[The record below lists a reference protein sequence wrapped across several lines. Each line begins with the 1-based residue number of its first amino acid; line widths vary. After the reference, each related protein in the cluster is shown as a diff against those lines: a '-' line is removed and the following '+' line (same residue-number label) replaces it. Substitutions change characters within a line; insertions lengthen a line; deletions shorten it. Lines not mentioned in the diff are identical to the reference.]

1 MKSEL
6 YHHGILGMKW
16 GIRRYQNKDGTYT
29 PAGKKRRRDRT
40 SNWSDD
46 AKTVDQ
52 LKRKSINEMSN
63 AELRKLT
70 ERAQLEQNYKKFNPN
85 AIKKGWKYV
94 VLGAGVMG
102 TALSIY
108 NSSNQLVT
116 VGKIVGNGIAN
127 AVGNQLMKELNR
139 NGL

>member
-1 MKSEL
+1 
-6 YHHGILGMKW
+6 
-16 GIRRYQNKDGTYT
+16 
-29 PAGKKRRRDRT
+29 
-40 SNWSDD
+40 
-46 AKTVDQ
+46 
-52 LKRKSINEMSN
+52 MSN

-70 ERAQLEQNYKKFNPN
+70 ERAQLEQNYKKLNPN

-94 VLGAGVMG
+94 VIGAGVMG

-108 NSSNQLVT
+108 NNSNQLVT

>member
-1 MKSEL
+1 
-6 YHHGILGMKW
+6 
-16 GIRRYQNKDGTYT
+16 
-29 PAGKKRRRDRT
+29 
-40 SNWSDD
+40 
-46 AKTVDQ
+46 
-52 LKRKSINEMSN
+52 MSN

-70 ERAQLEQNYKKFNPN
+70 ERAQLEQNYKKLNPN

>member
-1 MKSEL
+1 
-6 YHHGILGMKW
+6 
-16 GIRRYQNKDGTYT
+16 
-29 PAGKKRRRDRT
+29 
-40 SNWSDD
+40 
-46 AKTVDQ
+46 
-52 LKRKSINEMSN
+52 MSN

-70 ERAQLEQNYKKFNPN
+70 ERAQLEQNYKKLNPN
-85 AIKKGWKYV
+85 VIKKGWKYV

-108 NSSNQLVT
+108 NNSNQLVT

-127 AVGNQLMKELNR
+127 AIGNQLIKELNH